1 MPVDPLNATAAEVLQ
16 NSLAYQ
22 RARIEESAR
31 HIAQANVPLAA
42 NAAAGHAAPSARLS
56 GFAQQL
62 GVPEPQDAPAGSA
75 PSSLPVRLALE
86 PGSPNADEHGIVR
99 YPQVDLAT
107 EMTTMMAAS
116 RAYEASV
123 RAYNILKGMTG
134 KAMEI
139 GK

>member
-1 MPVDPLNATAAEVLQ
+1 MPVAPLNASATDVLQ
-16 NSLAYQ
+16 DSLAWQ

-31 HIAQANVPLAA
+31 NIAQANVPLAA
-42 NAAAGHAAPSARLS
+42 AAVPDNSRASAQTS
-56 GFAQQL
+56 TFAQQL
-62 GVPEPQDAPAGSA
+62 GARDATTAAVDGP
-75 PSSLPVRLALE
+75 PSQPVRLALE
-86 PGSPNADEHGIVR
+86 PGHPLADEHCIVR
-99 YPQVDLAT
+99 YPQVDLAS
-107 EMTTMMAAS
+107 EMTSMMSAS

>member
-1 MPVDPLNATAAEVLQ
+1 MPVTPLHATDVLQ
-16 NSLAYQ
+16 SSLAYQ

-31 HIAQANVPLAA
+31 NIAQANVPLTAGAA
-42 NAAAGHAAPSARLS
+42 TQGTPTLPHAS

-62 GVPEPQDAPAGSA
+62 GVADTNAASSGTN
-75 PSSLPVRLALE
+75 SSLPARLALE
-86 PGSPNADEHGIVR
+86 PGHPQADEHGVVR
-99 YPQVDLAT
+99 YPQVDLAAQ
-107 EMTTMMAAS
+107 MTAMMSAS

-134 KAMEI
+134 SAMEI

>member
-1 MPVDPLNATAAEVLQ
+1 MPVAPLNATATDVLQ
-16 NSLAYQ
+16 NALAYQ

-31 HIAQANVPLAA
+31 HIAQANVPV
-42 NAAAGHAAPSARLS
+42 AAGTAPESSAAPARVS
-56 GFAQQL
+56 EFARQL
-62 GVPEPQDAPAGSA
+62 GVPDAQTAPGSHAPAQA
-75 PSSLPVRLALE
+75 VRLALE
-86 PGSPNADEHGIVR
+86 PGHPQADEHGIVR
-99 YPQVDLAT
+99 YPQVDLAN
-107 EMTTMMAAS
+107 EMTTMMSAS